1 MKIPVYNPQ
10 INASTVQYNAVADIR
25 TNTLGEIADGLQ
37 QYGKFREAQLEE
49 ERQTERFKADSAI
62 KYELEDAHSKM
73 LDAIQNG
80 GAYADAE
87 AKYQK
92 TFDETLAKYM
102 PMMGD
107 DPNITERARA
117 EYQRYGLGHTVQL
130 RNAIQQR
137 RKGDAIDATNL
148 RVQQS
153 DERMMRAMIAG
164 DQKAVDA
171 ELAAQASIYA
181 GATSVGAITKDE
193 ATFKI
198 QQRVSNMRGKQALYL
213 AQNDPRAAKQAL
225 ESAYA
230 KKEIMAEDYIAASAT
245 VNKAIEEIGSYESVK
260 NYITDPTNNKRPN
273 KQSIDVGFNYVLQKS
288 KDMDKAGFENE
299 VLKYSIS
306 AGAVPQQIMNQ
317 VGAYFSQ
324 TAEEAKPEAVM
335 QMARI
340 VSEVSKRD
348 QTFLDGRKFDKNDIA
363 IANLMVSRVA
373 AGMTEVEAVR
383 SVLRQKNDK
392 NASDLFT
399 SAQNDIITK
408 IRKEEVSV
416 SGIGVADYVDA
427 YATQRMLGATD
438 SEAKTY
444 AENVIEK
451 TIGEFNGVTVRNP
464 ATKIPD
470 PTMQGAVF
478 SEKEWNKSV
487 DDLIGLE
494 WIKSNFG
501 TEAKPLITADR
512 ETMRLIMAGQ
522 QPTFPL
528 AIHYGG
534 ENPDNFMI
542 PRDQNGMPIRI
553 RMRKQAKRVIDNS
566 KYNTNI
572 MPLYGVTP
580 WMIQ

>member
-1 MKIPVYNPQ
+1 MKIPVYSPQ
-10 INASTVQYNAVADIR
+10 INASTVQYNAVADVR
-25 TNTLGEIADGLQ
+25 TNTLGEMADGLQ

-49 ERQTERFKADSAI
+49 ERKTEQFKADAAI
-62 KYELEDAHSKM
+62 RYELDDAHSKM
-73 LDAIQNG
+73 LDSIQNG

-92 TFDETLAKYM
+92 TFDETIAKHM
-102 PMMGD
+102 PAMGD
-107 DPNITERARA
+107 DPNVTERFQA
-117 EYQRYGLGHTVQL
+117 EYKRYGLGQLVQL
-130 RNAIQQR
+130 RNTVQAR
-137 RKGDAIDATNL
+137 RKSDAVDSTNL

-153 DERMMRAMIAG
+153 EERMMRAMIAG
-164 DQKAVDA
+164 DEKAVNA
-171 ELAAQASIYA
+171 ELAGQASIYA
-181 GATSVGAITKDE
+181 GATAVGAITSDE
-193 ATFKI
+193 AKMKI
-198 QQRVSNMRGKQALYL
+198 QQRVSNMRGKQALFM
-213 AQNDPRAAKQAL
+213 AQNDPRAAKTAL
-225 ESAYA
+225 ETAYQ
-230 KKEIMAEDYIAASAT
+230 KKEIMAEDYITASAT
-245 VNKAIEEIGSYESVK
+245 VNKAIEEIGSYESVQ
-260 NYITDPTNNKRPN
+260 NYITDPTNNQRPN
-273 KQSIDVGFNYVLQKS
+273 KQSVDVGFNYVLQKS
-288 KDMDKAGFENE
+288 KGMDQAGFENE

-317 VGAYFSQ
+317 VGAYFGQS
-324 TAEEAKPEAVM
+324 AEEAKPEAVM

-340 VSEVSKRD
+340 VSEISKRD

-363 IANLMVSRVA
+363 TANLMVSRVA
-373 AGMTEVEAVR
+373 SGMTEVEAVR

-408 IRKEEVSV
+408 IRKEEIKVT
-416 SGIGVADYVDA
+416 GIGVADYVDA

-444 AENVIEK
+444 AENVVEK
-451 TIGEFNGVTVRNP
+451 TIGKFNDIPVKNP

-487 DDLIGLE
+487 DDLVGLE
-494 WIKSNFG
+494 WIKSKFG
-501 TEAKPLITADR
+501 TDAKPLITADR
-512 ETMRLIMAGQ
+512 ETMRLVTAGK

-542 PRDQNGMPIRI
+542 LRDQNGMPIRI
-553 RMRKQAKRVIDNS
+553 RMHKKAKRVTDNS
-566 KYNTNI
+566 SYKTN
-572 MPLYGVTP
+572 LTP
-580 WMIQ
+580 MSGSATLMY

>member
-1 MKIPVYNPQ
+1 MKIPVYSPQ

-164 DQKAVDA
+164 DKKAVDA

-181 GATSVGAITKDE
+181 GATAVGAITKDE

-198 QQRVSNMRGKQALYL
+198 QQRVSNMRGKEALYL

-230 KKEIMAEDYIAASAT
+230 KKEIMAEDYISASAM

-260 NYITDPTNNKRPN
+260 NYITDPTNNERPN
-273 KQSIDVGFNYVLQKS
+273 KQSVDVGFNYVLQKT
-288 KDMDKAGFENE
+288 KGMDQAGFENE

-317 VGAYFSQ
+317 VGAYFGQS
-324 TAEEAKPEAVM
+324 AEDAKPEAVM

-363 IANLMVSRVA
+363 TANLMVSRVN

-399 SAQNDIITK
+399 SAQNDIVTK
-408 IRKEEVSV
+408 IRKEEISV
-416 SGIGVADYVDA
+416 TGIGVADYVDA
-427 YATQRMLGATD
+427 YATQRMLG
-438 SEAKTY
+438 
-444 AENVIEK
+444 
-451 TIGEFNGVTVRNP
+451 
-464 ATKIPD
+464 
-470 PTMQGAVF
+470 
-478 SEKEWNKSV
+478 
-487 DDLIGLE
+487 
-494 WIKSNFG
+494 
-501 TEAKPLITADR
+501 
-512 ETMRLIMAGQ
+512 
-522 QPTFPL
+522 
-528 AIHYGG
+528 
-534 ENPDNFMI
+534 
-542 PRDQNGMPIRI
+542 
-553 RMRKQAKRVIDNS
+553 S
-566 KYNTNI
+566 KD
-572 MPLYGVTP
+572 VC
-580 WMIQ
+580 